1 VKNANVML
9 AGRLMMML
17 NLIVIAAV
25 EWVNMIVGRSALIV
39 KEKALDAPIAE
50 AAMLKIKKMGMIK

>member
-1 VKNANVML
+1 
-9 AGRLMMML
+9 MMML